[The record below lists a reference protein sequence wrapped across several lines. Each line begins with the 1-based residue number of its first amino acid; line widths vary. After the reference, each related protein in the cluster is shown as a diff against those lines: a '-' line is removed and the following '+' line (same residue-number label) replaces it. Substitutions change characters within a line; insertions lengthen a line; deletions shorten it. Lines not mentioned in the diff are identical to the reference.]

1 MGVGGVRIQLC
12 LWLSENNFRIS
23 LSFVFNDDLF
33 RQISR
38 IFFESV
44 SNINHFI
51 LFYLCSLNLIHMSK
65 LFFSFKLGVCDW
77 WYNFYLAPFKFSAC
91 CHLIRWKEVG
101 SNIDP
106 RNVENWISEHYRFS
120 FNAILEF
127 FPQIAI
133 LDMKMYLI
141 RLLSRL
147 LSFGA
152 YKSLVIMSPFF
163 SPTPQLSVRRD
174 DSRPC

>member
-1 MGVGGVRIQLC
+1 MYI
-12 LWLSENNFRIS
+12 NNFRIS
-23 LSFVFNDDLF
+23 LSFAFNDDLEICLYLDKF
-33 RQISR
+33 QGYFLNRFLLSIISYYF
-38 IFFESV
+38 IYAYWTKFICLNGFS
-44 SNINHFI
+44 FI
-51 LFYLCSLNLIHMSK
+51 L
-65 LFFSFKLGVCDW
+65 GVIDW
-77 WYNFYLAPFKFSAC
+77 WYNFYLGPFKFSAC